1 MMKNV
6 NKVNHEKQLSL
17 LGLCKKANKLSMGHD
32 ACIGSIVAARAKAC
46 LLCTDASQ
54 RLKAEF
60 ERATSYDDRKIPL
73 VFLPFTME
81 DIKNATG
88 RTAAVITIND
98 QGFARSFL
106 RLEENNTGGNSI
118 V

>member
-1 MMKNV
+1 MNDLNSK
-6 NKVNHEKQLSL
+6 KQLSL
-17 LGLCKKANKLSMGHD
+17 LGLCKKADKLSMGHD
-32 ACIGSIVAARAKAC
+32 ACIGSIVVGRAKAC

-54 RLKAEF
+54 RLKSEF
-60 ERATSYDDRKIPL
+60 ERATSYDKRNIPL
-73 VFLPFTME
+73 VFLPFTMD

-98 QGFARSFL
+98 EGFARSFL
-106 RLEENNTGGNSI
+106 RLEENNTGGNST

>member
-1 MMKNV
+1 MNNPNSK
-6 NKVNHEKQLSL
+6 KQLSL
-17 LGLCKKANKLSMGHD
+17 LGLCKKADKLSMGHD
-32 ACIGSIVAARAKAC
+32 ACIGSITVARAKAC
-46 LLCTDASQ
+46 LLCSDASQ

-60 ERATSYDDRKIPL
+60 ERATSYDNRNIPL

-106 RLEENNTGGNSI
+106 SLEENNTGGNST

>member
-1 MMKNV
+1 MKNAN
-6 NKVNHEKQLSL
+6 NKKQLSL

-32 ACIGSIVAARAKAC
+32 ACIGSIVMSRAKAC
-46 LLCTDASQ
+46 LLCSDASQ

-60 ERATSYDDRKIPL
+60 ERATSYDNRNIPL

-88 RTAAVITIND
+88 RPAAVITIND
-98 QGFARSFL
+98 QGFALSFL
-106 RLEENNTGGNSI
+106 RLEENNTGGTAQYE
-118 V
+118 